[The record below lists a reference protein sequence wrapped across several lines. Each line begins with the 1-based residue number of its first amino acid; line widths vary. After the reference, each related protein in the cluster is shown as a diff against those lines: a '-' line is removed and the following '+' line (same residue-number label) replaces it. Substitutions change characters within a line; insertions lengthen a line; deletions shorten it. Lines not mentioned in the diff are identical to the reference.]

1 MKRFASLASVVI
13 ACAALAACADQSMA
27 PMGPVAPEG
36 PAASYGAP
44 GPFQPSDFS
53 WSIRRGGSSIEGVLA
68 YRGHGGRYTC
78 EGGDVILTPETSWSR
93 RRMIILYGSA
103 NAAAVPVSIVRARTP
118 GAPAG
123 DYARFV
129 RKTTCDA
136 TNHFSFQGLPEGS
149 WFVITVAKPADGQ
162 NETMAVTR
170 RVETRG
176 GPRSVTLY

>member
-1 MKRFASLASVVI
+1 MKRFFLPLVSCL
-13 ACAALAACADQSMA
+13 ACAILAACAYQPLA
-27 PMGPVAPEG
+27 LEG
-36 PAASYGAP
+36 PSGPAVDLASP
-44 GPFQPSDFS
+44 GPFAPSAFA
-53 WSIRRGGSSIEGVLA
+53 WSTQTGEASIDGLLA
-68 YRGHGGRYTC
+68 YRGGGGRYTC
-78 EGGDVILTPETSWSR
+78 DGGDVILTPETPWSR

-136 TNHFSFQGLPEGS
+136 ANKFSFQALPPGS
-149 WFVITVAKPADGQ
+149 WFVITVAKPLDGQ
-162 NETMAVTR
+162 GETVAVTR

-176 GPRSVTLY
+176 GPRSLTLN